1 MKNDESAAA
10 IPVDDNTPALIDRMT
25 CADLFDW
32 TGKIGINYLR
42 FLPTCHKLKTL
53 SDHID
58 RRAFNF
64 SGSKLIGFLFLLLP
78 VVPERMLFRL
88 HKAAVTVDGTGA

>member
-1 MKNDESAAA
+1 
-10 IPVDDNTPALIDRMT
+10 MT
-25 CADLFDW
+25 YADLLDW
-32 TGKIGINYLR
+32 AGKINYLR
-42 FLPTCHKLKTL
+42 FLPMCHKLETL

-88 HKAAVTVDGTGA
+88 HKAAVTVYGTGA